1 MIAATPPMTPEEECD
16 LIVRAKAG
24 DDAAIVR
31 ILSSL
36 VKLINV
42 DVKRW
47 ARGQATEQDAEDL
60 MQLALM
66 GTVHAIDKF
75 DPAVG
80 VRFSTYAQHWWTQ
93 HIRRESKLQF
103 AAGRSGVKSILFTR
117 YYPLK
122 KIMDAAHATGND
134 PVDAIVAAG
143 WRRDIAEGFIA
154 MHHRIASL
162 DAAASDE
169 DGRTLENVLADPSA
183 PADAALNQ
191 AAQDKAVRIAVDS
204 LPEKMRNV
212 IIWRHLSRHPMSFE
226 EIGQQFGVTRQ
237 RVQQIEILALGKLRA
252 RLGGVNAVDR

>member
-1 MIAATPPMTPEEECD
+1 MILPTPPMTPAEELD
-16 LIVRAKAG
+16 LLVRAKAG

-36 VKLINV
+36 VRLINI

-47 ARGQATEQDAEDL
+47 SRGQATEQDAEDL

-66 GTVHAIDKF
+66 GTVHAIGKF

-117 YYPLK
+117 YYT
-122 KIMDAAHATGND
+122 MRRHMEAALADDD
-134 PVDAIVAAG
+134 PVEG
-143 WRRDIAEGFIA
+143 LMRRSNSRRDVAEAFIA

-169 DGRTLENVLADPSA
+169 DGRTLENVLADPRE
-183 PADAALNQ
+183 PVDQALGRR
-191 AAQDKAVRIAVDS
+191 ARDKAVRIAVDS
-204 LPEKMRNV
+204 LPEKMRLT
-212 IIWRHLSRHPMSFE
+212 IIWRHMSRHPMSFE
-226 EIGQQFGVTRQ
+226 AIGQQFGVTRQ
-237 RVQQIEILALGKLRA
+237 RAQQLEIEALGKLRV
-252 RLGGVNAVDR
+252 RLGGVNAT